1 MSSSSI
7 SPSPSLKLHS
17 LNSHPRD
24 TNIVFHEG
32 PHIYEIN
39 GSSKDYISV
48 TTIIPKFFPEFNGK
62 KIANMVFK
70 KNFDN
75 QESPYYQMTVDQ
87 IIKKWDDNKNEAS
100 KLGTAM
106 HKNFELYFNDIEFE
120 NDFKTKKEYQLFLNF
135 LKDYPNLKPY
145 RTEWEVYD
153 EDIKV
158 AGSIDMLF
166 INEDGTL
173 DICDWKRCKEI
184 KKDNKYEFG
193 FEPLEDL
200 PNTNYWHYS
209 IQLNMYKR
217 ILEKNYNIKIRNLYL
232 ICIHDINDNYLKF
245 NLPILNNE
253 IDLIY
258 EKRLKLFNQK

>member
-1 MSSSSI
+1 MA
-7 SPSPSLKLHS
+7 LKLAQ

-24 TNIVFHEG
+24 KNIVFHEG
-32 PHIYEIN
+32 PHIYEVH

-48 TTIIPKFFPEFNGK
+48 TTIIHKFFPEFNGP
-62 KIANMVFK
+62 KIAQMVFK
-70 KNFDN
+70 KNFNNED
-75 QESPYYQMTVDQ
+75 SPYYKMEIKD
-87 IIKKWDDNKNEAS
+87 ILKKWDDNKNSAS
-100 KLGTAM
+100 KQGTAM
-106 HKNFELYFNDIEFE
+106 HKNFELYFNDIPFE
-120 NDFKTKKEYQLFLNF
+120 EDFKAQKEYELFLNF
-135 LKDYPNLKPY
+135 LKDNPNLKPY

-166 INEDGTL
+166 LNEDGTI

-184 KKDNKYEFG
+184 KKDNKWEHG
-193 FEPLEDL
+193 LEPLNDI

-217 ILEKNYNIKIRNLYL
+217 ILEKNYNKKIKNIYL
-232 ICIHDINDNYLKF
+232 ICIHDNNDNYLKF
-245 NLPILNNE
+245 DLPILNNE

-258 EKRLKLFNQK
+258 KTRLKLFTNDN